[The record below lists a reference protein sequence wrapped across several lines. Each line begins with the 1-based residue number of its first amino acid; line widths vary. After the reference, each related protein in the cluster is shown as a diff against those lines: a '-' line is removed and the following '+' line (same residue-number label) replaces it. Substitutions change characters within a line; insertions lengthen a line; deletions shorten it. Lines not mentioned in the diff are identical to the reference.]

1 MGDTLHID
9 QLRATLGP
17 EATERFLRHARV
29 VPDSEVQ
36 VLRTRVVAHRDRAC
50 VEAESNARLDLQLAG
65 RLAQA
70 CVALLAEWPR
80 LEPPER
86 ALAVGAVRY
95 YVDQHDADD
104 DFGSSVG
111 FEDDRR
117 VLAFVLRRVLPDH
130 PGV

>member
-9 QLRATLGP
+9 QLRTTLGP

-29 VPDSEVQ
+29 VADAEVAELVAQ
-36 VLRTRVVAHRDRAC
+36 VARHRDRAHA
-50 VEAESNARLDLQLAG
+50 EATTNARLDLQLAE
-65 RLAQA
+65 RLAEA

-80 LEPPER
+80 LGPPER
-86 ALAVGAVRY
+86 ALVVGAVRY

-117 VLAFVLRRVLPDH
+117 VIAFVLARVLPAH
-130 PGV
+130 PSV

>member
-9 QLRATLGP
+9 QLRTTLGP

-29 VPDSEVQ
+29 VPDSEVTE
-36 VLRTRVVAHRDRAC
+36 LGARVAAHRDRAH
-50 VEAESNARLDLQLAG
+50 VEAAQNARLDLRLAEKLAG
-65 RLAQA
+65 A

-80 LEPPER
+80 LAPPER

-95 YVDQHDADD
+95 YIDQHDADD

-117 VLAFVLRRVLPDH
+117 VLAFVLSRVLPDH
-130 PGV
+130 PAV

>member
-17 EATERFLRHARV
+17 LATERFLRHARV
-29 VPDSEVQ
+29 VPDAEVGE
-36 VLRTRVVAHRDRAC
+36 LRARVAAHRDRAHT
-50 VEAESNARLDLQLAG
+50 EAASNARLDLQLAE
-65 RLAQA
+65 RLGAA
-70 CVALLAEWPR
+70 CVALLDEWPR
-80 LEPPER
+80 LGPPER

-117 VLAFVLRRVLPDH
+117 VLAFVLARTLPDH
-130 PGV
+130 PFG